1 VGPLLD
7 PEAGPTWVMSTSN
20 VPIKDTASS
29 TTNPNS
35 VSPALVQN
43 GTSSVT

>member
-1 VGPLLD
+1 
-7 PEAGPTWVMSTSN
+7 MSTSN